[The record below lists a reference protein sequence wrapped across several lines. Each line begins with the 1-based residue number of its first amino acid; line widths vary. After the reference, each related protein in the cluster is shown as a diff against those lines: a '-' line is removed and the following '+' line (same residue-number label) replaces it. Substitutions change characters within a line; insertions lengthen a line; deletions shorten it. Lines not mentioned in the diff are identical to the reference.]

1 MLGKIILNI
10 FLLLAL
16 VALQLGL
23 VTSLPYFMSGT
34 NLVLISIVFILGVY
48 GFWTALYWTIGVAVL
63 LDIYSFVFFG
73 DYLLSFLLILLMANF
88 LFGFLFTNKSLY
100 SFLMLVSF
108 GYIFFEVFFIFFHY
122 LEVFLQKGNFDI
134 VFDGNFFTIKVI
146 GLLSSLVVSVIVFN
160 SLNFLTNKLKPVF
173 LFRS

>member
-1 MLGKIILNI
+1 MFGKIFLNI
-10 FLLLAL
+10 FMLLAI
-16 VALQLGL
+16 VALQKGL

-34 NLVLISIVFILGVY
+34 NLILISIIFILGVY
-48 GFWTALYWTIGVAVL
+48 GFWTALYWTIGTGML

-73 DYLLSFLLILLMANF
+73 NYLISLLLILFLAHF

-100 SFLMLVSF
+100 SFLTIVLL
-108 GYIFFEVFFIFFHY
+108 GYVFFEIFYTFFYY
-122 LEVFLQKGNFDI
+122 LEVFFKKGNFDI
-134 VFDGNFFTIKVI
+134 IFDRDFYTIKAF
-146 GLLSSLVVSVIVFN
+146 GLLSSLVFSVIVFN